1 MLIEF
6 LTYNMKVAMLLVVF
20 YLFYRLLIGS
30 APYHKLNRWV
40 LLLSLVLSLVLPLCV
55 ITVHRTVWV
64 AASSPAMALPPS
76 QPVVLPFAEE
86 NFGPLAE
93 RCLAWLIVAGFAV
106 RLLLVGRSFL
116 ELRKLI
122 SECEI
127 FPQADGTVMAVT
139 RKPVKPFSWMHTIVM
154 NHHDYAE
161 HNAAVLA
168 HERGHI
174 SCHHSLDVIF
184 VELLTALQWF
194 NPAVWFLRQD
204 LRGLHEMEADQA
216 VLSQGFPVELYVQLL
231 FRKATGL
238 PVSLLANAMSRQ
250 ILKKRILIMLNNHP
264 NRYTWLR
271 AMYVVPVVALSLA
284 ATARTVVE
292 YKTIN
297 DIPAEERTLVWLRQ
311 QPVGKE
317 TTSALADSNANK
329 PETAP
334 NAPWKNRPMAF
345 SDSVLVILDGVPVS
359 KEDVALVQK
368 ELITSVNV
376 LSKEKAVAVYG
387 EKGSCGAVVITTD
400 RQESG
405 QNSVDDND
413 MVFDMCEQMP
423 KFVQEGGDLFKY
435 LSKHLAYPKQA
446 HELGVQG
453 RVIVQFVVEKDGSL
467 SNIRVLRPEPTFV
480 DGRSTI
486 QVVKYASGMTDEERA
501 LVDKQ
506 NEAWQLLGNAAVT
519 LVRNMPR
526 WQPGMQNGNPVRC
539 KFVIPIT
546 FRLA

>member
-20 YLFYRLLIGS
+20 YLFYHLLIGS
-30 APYHKLNRWV
+30 APYHRLNRWM

-93 RCLAWLIVAGFAV
+93 RCLAWLVVAGIAV

-194 NPAVWFLRQD
+194 
-204 LRGLHEMEADQA
+204 
-216 VLSQGFPVELYVQLL
+216 
-231 FRKATGL
+231 
-238 PVSLLANAMSRQ
+238 
-250 ILKKRILIMLNNHP
+250 I
-264 NRYTWLR
+264 
-271 AMYVVPVVALSLA
+271 
-284 ATARTVVE
+284 
-292 YKTIN
+292 
-297 DIPAEERTLVWLRQ
+297 ER
-311 QPVGKE
+311 
-317 TTSALADSNANK
+317 
-329 PETAP
+329 
-334 NAPWKNRPMAF
+334 
-345 SDSVLVILDGVPVS
+345 
-359 KEDVALVQK
+359 
-368 ELITSVNV
+368 
-376 LSKEKAVAVYG
+376 
-387 EKGSCGAVVITTD
+387 
-400 RQESG
+400 
-405 QNSVDDND
+405 
-413 MVFDMCEQMP
+413 
-423 KFVQEGGDLFKY
+423 
-435 LSKHLAYPKQA
+435 
-446 HELGVQG
+446 
-453 RVIVQFVVEKDGSL
+453 
-467 SNIRVLRPEPTFV
+467 
-480 DGRSTI
+480 
-486 QVVKYASGMTDEERA
+486 
-501 LVDKQ
+501 
-506 NEAWQLLGNAAVT
+506 
-519 LVRNMPR
+519 
-526 WQPGMQNGNPVRC
+526 
-539 KFVIPIT
+539 
-546 FRLA
+546 